1 MKEDYCCTYMD
12 HVVCIWYGD
21 QTPEWVQ
28 KLSKETP
35 KNKIIFV
42 PLDGSDDKYL
52 YPERFII
59 QNREASL
66 INHFLW
72 EELLTDEEQDAR
84 LWTMV
89 GEFVDKGKQYIIE
102 DYEFT
107 QDEPFYDYSSGRD

>member
-1 MKEDYCCTYMD
+1 MWC
-12 HVVCIWYGD
+12 VYG
-21 QTPEWVQ
+21 TVTKHPNGFKNSQ
-28 KLSKETP
+28 KKHQ

-52 YPERFII
+52 YPDRFII

>member
-1 MKEDYCCTYMD
+1 MKEDYYCTYMD

-72 EELLTDEEQDAR
+72 EELLTDEAQDAR

-102 DYEFT
+102 DYEFS
-107 QDEPFYDYSSGRD
+107 QDEPFYEYSSGRD